1 MARLITKGVGG
12 RGGWGA
18 ESNLMYIHFYGYRI
32 HNWRYGGIESELRV
46 IVQANMDL
54 MVLYKTKI
62 TVCVYMRQSLD

>member
-1 MARLITKGVGG
+1 MVRLIHKLVGG

-18 ESNLMYIHFYGYRI
+18 ESNLMYIHLYGYNI

-54 MVLYKTKI
+54 MVLYKIKI
-62 TVCVYMRQSLD
+62 TVSVYMRHSLD